1 MQTLGMLLK
10 EKKSSATTS
19 IVPTTAVSA
28 AVETMNDAKVGA
40 ANSTIRRTDV
50 VYLIGI
56 LLVAAFIAWMFKG
69 IVSVREGEGAGPTT
83 PVSLTT
89 TARFD
94 PQRFILN
101 GLLVPAFDT
110 DAMPLRWVDPRPAIR
125 CGPGTS
131 VRVNGVPLVP
141 GDLVPNA
148 PFELEWHADGCRP
161 FGAAGPRFDGDV
173 KLTVFREDWGF
184 SALVAPRRLRIMT
197 PWHPLTV
204 AHPGVA
210 TMPQSAQEDEL
221 LLGQ

>member
-1 MQTLGMLLK
+1 
-10 EKKSSATTS
+10 
-19 IVPTTAVSA
+19 
-28 AVETMNDAKVGA
+28 MNDGKVGA
-40 ANSTIRRTDV
+40 ANITVRGTGV
-50 VYLIGI
+50 VCLIGV
-56 LLVAAFIAWMFKG
+56 LLAAAFIAWMFRG
-69 IVSVREGEGAGPTT
+69 IVSVREGEGVGPTM

-89 TARFD
+89 AARFD

-101 GLLVPAFDT
+101 GLLVPALDT
-110 DAMPLRWVDPRPAIR
+110 DAMPLRWVDPRPAIQCR
-125 CGPGTS
+125 PGTR

-173 KLTVFREDWGF
+173 KLTVFRENWGF
-184 SALVAPRRLRIMT
+184 SALVTPRSLRIMT

-204 AHPGVA
+204 VHPGAA
-210 TMPQSAQEDEL
+210 TMPQSPPENEL

>member
-1 MQTLGMLLK
+1 MNSKLIARVSFVLALVLGTLGGHAAAQNTF
-10 EKKSSATTS
+10 SPDISN
-19 IVPTTAVSA
+19 PSA
-28 AVETMNDAKVGA
+28 AS
-40 ANSTIRRTDV
+40 STRTDRSV
-50 VYLIGI
+50 
-56 LLVAAFIAWMFKG
+56 AFIASMVKG

-89 TARFD
+89 AARFD

-101 GLLVPAFDT
+101 GLLVPALDT
-110 DAMPLRWVDPRPAIR
+110 DAVPLRWVDPRPAIQCR
-125 CGPGTS
+125 PGTS

-148 PFELEWHADGCRP
+148 PFELKWHADGCRP

-184 SALVAPRRLRIMT
+184 SALVTPRGLRIMT

-204 AHPGVA
+204 AHPGAA
-210 TMPQSAQEDEL
+210 TMPQSAPEDEL

>member
-1 MQTLGMLLK
+1 MKSRFIARVSFVLALVLGTLGGHAAAQNTFSPDT
-10 EKKSSATTS
+10 SS
-19 IVPTTAVSA
+19 PSA
-28 AVETMNDAKVGA
+28 A
-40 ANSTIRRTDV
+40 SSSRTDRSV
-50 VYLIGI
+50 
-56 LLVAAFIAWMFKG
+56 AFIASTAKG

-89 TARFD
+89 SARFD

-101 GLLVPAFDT
+101 GLLVPAVDT
-110 DAMPLRWVDPRPAIR
+110 DRMPLRWIDPRPAIQCR
-125 CGPGTS
+125 PGTS

-141 GDLVPNA
+141 GDFVPNA

-184 SALVAPRRLRIMT
+184 SAVVTPRGLRIMT

-204 AHPGVA
+204 AHPGAA
-210 TMPQSAQEDEL
+210 TMPQSALDDEL